1 MADRTAAE
9 PAMPDSPAPRSPGP
23 EPQLPIVPIAPIRFR
38 RDRVTIALY
47 AHFVAWGW
55 LLYSFSPAIPLLAA
69 EQGITKAQA
78 GLHGTAM
85 AVGTLGSAF
94 FSARLA
100 DRFGRRGT
108 LLIAVAV
115 LVAGVATLVIGTT
128 LTVTLIGAG
137 VTAMGGTLMISAAQP
152 ALSVHH
158 REASA
163 AAVVEANGVG
173 SLFGLLAPLALGACV
188 AVGWGWR
195 PAVAVTILLGGVAA
209 ILMAS
214 LPGHGALGSSRVN
227 AWTAADPDDVGGHVS
242 GAIDPAPASPGFT
255 RAFWCFWV
263 GLLIAVAVENATTFW
278 AADLLVN
285 RTGAG
290 PGIATGALAGLLVGM
305 STSRFV
311 VGPMSMHRAP
321 EKLLLVAFAIAAVGW
336 AILWSATATLPAMI
350 GLVIAGFGYG
360 AQYPLSI
367 ALVLRASDGRPDK
380 AQARSTLGAGVAVGI
395 APFLLGALA
404 DEFGSHTAFLLIPV
418 LLAIGAVAVAL
429 GLRLV
434 QRTAAARTST
444 T

>member
-1 MADRTAAE
+1 ML
-9 PAMPDSPAPRSPGP
+9 GP
-23 EPQLPIVPIAPIRFR
+23 ELPIPPIRFR

-55 LLYSFSPAIPLLAA
+55 LLYSFSPSIPLLAA

-85 AVGTLGSAF
+85 AVGTLASAL
-94 FSARLA
+94 FSARLV

-108 LLIAVAV
+108 LLIAIAV
-115 LVAGVATLVIGTT
+115 LVAGVGTLVVGST
-128 LTVTLIGAG
+128 LTVTLLGAA
-137 VTAMGGTLMISAAQP
+137 VTAMGGTLVISAAQP

-173 SLFGLLAPLALGACV
+173 SLFGLLAPLAVGACV

-195 PAVAVTILLGGVAA
+195 PAVAVTILLAAVAA
-209 ILMAS
+209 ILMGS
-214 LPGHGALGSSRVN
+214 LPGHGALGSSRVPSWN
-227 AWTAADPDDVGGHVS
+227 PPATDDAEVHPVSAVGAAPVPVPH
-242 GAIDPAPASPGFT
+242 GFS
-255 RAFWCFWV
+255 RAFGYFWV

-278 AADLLVN
+278 AADLLIN

-290 PGIATGALAGLLVGM
+290 PGIATGALAGLLAGM
-305 STSRFV
+305 SASRFV
-311 VGPMSMHRAP
+311 VGPMSMRRAP

-336 AILWSATATLPAMI
+336 AILWSATATMPALI

-360 AQYPLSI
+360 AQYPLSV
-367 ALVLRASDGRPDK
+367 ALVLRSSDGRPDK
-380 AQARSTLGAGVAVGI
+380 AQARATLGAGAAVGI

-404 DEFGSHTAFLLIPV
+404 DQFGSHTAFLLVPI
-418 LLAIGAVAVAL
+418 LIAIGATAVAL
-429 GLRLV
+429 GLRSV
-434 QRTAAARTST
+434 HRSAAGVCT
-444 T
+444 

>member
-1 MADRTAAE
+1 MLR
-9 PAMPDSPAPRSPGP
+9 P
-23 EPQLPIVPIAPIRFR
+23 ELPIPPIRFR

-55 LLYSFSPAIPLLAA
+55 LLYSFSPSIPLLAA

-85 AVGTLGSAF
+85 AVGTLLSAL
-94 FSARLA
+94 FSARLV

-108 LLIAVAV
+108 LLIAIAV
-115 LVAGVATLVIGTT
+115 LVAGVGTLVVGRT
-128 LTVTLIGAG
+128 LTVTLLGAA
-137 VTAMGGTLMISAAQP
+137 VTAMGGTLVISAAQP

-173 SLFGLLAPLALGACV
+173 SLFGLLAPLAVGACV

-195 PAVAVTILLGGVAA
+195 PAVAVTILLAAVAA
-209 ILMAS
+209 ILMGS
-214 LPGHGALGSSRVN
+214 LPGHGALGSSRVPSWN
-227 AWTAADPDDVGGHVS
+227 PPATDDAEVHPVPAVAA
-242 GAIDPAPASPGFT
+242 APVPVPHGFS
-255 RAFWCFWV
+255 RAFGYFWV

-278 AADLLVN
+278 AADLLIN

-290 PGIATGALAGLLVGM
+290 PGIATGALAGLLAGM
-305 STSRFV
+305 SASRFV
-311 VGPMSMHRAP
+311 VGPMSMRRAP

-336 AILWSATATLPAMI
+336 AILWSATATAIALI

-360 AQYPLSI
+360 AQYPLSV
-367 ALVLRASDGRPDK
+367 ALVLRSSDGRPDK
-380 AQARSTLGAGVAVGI
+380 AQARATLGAGAAVGI

-404 DEFGSHTAFLLIPV
+404 DQFGSHTAFLLVPI
-418 LLAIGAVAVAL
+418 LIAIGATAVAL
-429 GLRLV
+429 GLRSV
-434 QRTAAARTST
+434 HRSAAGVCT
-444 T
+444 

>member
-1 MADRTAAE
+1 ML
-9 PAMPDSPAPRSPGP
+9 GP
-23 EPQLPIVPIAPIRFR
+23 ELPIPPIRFR

-55 LLYSFSPAIPLLAA
+55 LLYSFSPSIPLLAA

-85 AVGTLGSAF
+85 AVGTLASAL
-94 FSARLA
+94 FSARLV

-108 LLIAVAV
+108 LLIAIAV
-115 LVAGVATLVIGTT
+115 LVAGVGTLVVGST
-128 LTVTLIGAG
+128 LTVTLLGAA
-137 VTAMGGTLMISAAQP
+137 VTAMGGTLVISAAQP

-173 SLFGLLAPLALGACV
+173 SLFGLLAPLAVGACV

-195 PAVAVTILLGGVAA
+195 PAVAVTILLAAVAA
-209 ILMAS
+209 ILMGS
-214 LPGHGALGSSRVN
+214 LPGHGALGSSRVPSWN
-227 AWTAADPDDVGGHVS
+227 PPAPDDAEVHPVS
-242 GAIDPAPASPGFT
+242 AVEAAPVPVPHGFS
-255 RAFWCFWV
+255 RAFGYFWV

-278 AADLLVN
+278 AADLLIN

-290 PGIATGALAGLLVGM
+290 PGIATGALAGLLAGM
-305 STSRFV
+305 SASRFV
-311 VGPMSMHRAP
+311 VGPMSMRRAP

-336 AILWSATATLPAMI
+336 AILWSATATMPALI

-360 AQYPLSI
+360 AQYPLSV
-367 ALVLRASDGRPDK
+367 ALVLRSSDGRPDK
-380 AQARSTLGAGVAVGI
+380 AQARATLGAGAAVGI

-404 DEFGSHTAFLLIPV
+404 DQFGSHTAFLLVPI
-418 LLAIGAVAVAL
+418 LIAIGATAVAL
-429 GLRLV
+429 GLRSV
-434 QRTAAARTST
+434 HRSASGVCT
-444 T
+444 